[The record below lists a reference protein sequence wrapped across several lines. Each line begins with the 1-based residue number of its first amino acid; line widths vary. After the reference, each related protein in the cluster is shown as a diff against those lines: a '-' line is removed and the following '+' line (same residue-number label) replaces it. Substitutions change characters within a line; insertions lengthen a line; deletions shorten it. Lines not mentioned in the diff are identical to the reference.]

1 MTTNNHG
8 DPAMINLETKIKMNK
23 EKIKSIKDSIEGLVI
38 HMESLMEMISSAN
51 YFEDITGSIFYSS
64 KMTEDSIEI
73 NRLMERLAVR
83 ELLLREQ
90 LDMWGV
96 EDETSN

>member
-1 MTTNNHG
+1 
-8 DPAMINLETKIKMNK
+8 MIKLETKIKMNK

-38 HMESLMEMISSAN
+38 HMESLMEMISSSHSS
-51 YFEDITGSIFYSS
+51 EDITGAIFYSS

-83 ELLLREQ
+83 EDLLHQQ
-90 LDMWGV
+90 LEMWGV
-96 EDETSN
+96 ENETSN